1 MGCHSMF
8 VEWLFT
14 TSTADQYRGTEQQNR
29 AAEQSRTGEV
39 RESSWA
45 AAWARPTAGSDTMT
59 TTSRGGSGPDHRA
72 PLDPD
77 DLAELLGEAP
87 RFDAATVLAGDELG
101 WLDLVERARVFG
113 PDPAFAALD
122 DAALVTELGH
132 RAAHIAASTCA
143 YLELVAELA
152 VRRVWA
158 DHGARTPGQWLS
170 HQLGLGNSTAA
181 DHLRVGLRLRELPA
195 IRARFAAGR
204 ISYSKVRAITRIA
217 VPETEELLLRWSQWA
232 TGAEVER
239 IISAFRRTCHP
250 GDGAPGPD
258 RDRSY
263 RSRRNGDGTTT
274 LTIRLPDDEAAAV
287 EANLDRLID
296 LDAPEGSREV
306 PEGDLEEAQASSAED
321 GSCTVAGSSRT
332 PSPTESARHDDNDPY
347 SSSAED
353 TRQTGSRWAGWPVDA
368 ADDGGWVPDTSDLD
382 TAGADTELA
391 ATWPPVRGL
400 FLSEPVADPTE
411 PPLLG
416 LEGLLA
422 LDAADAGTV
431 VRTRGTSPGA
441 GSATDHGPVPLLPRQ
456 RTRSARRVDALVEAC
471 SAAVAAAGTDT
482 SGMDRHTLVVRAD
495 IADLQAPESDP
506 SVEGRVPVDITSG
519 RIRAMDPAVLR
530 RLACEA
536 GVVLV
541 ATDSGLPIDVGR
553 AHRRPTAAQRRAL
566 SLRDRSCRFPGCDT
580 HRGLHAHHVVHWADD
595 GPTDLSNLVLVCA
608 FHHRFVHE
616 HHWKVTPGY
625 AGIFRFAPPA
635 GPDLPPAHQLPDIA
649 GSDDP
654 MGEKLTE
661 DAHGWALR
669 PTHHHAHNLD
679 LGLAVQVLHQEL
691 RAILPPT
698 DHELD
703 VAS

>member
-1 MGCHSMF
+1 
-8 VEWLFT
+8 
-14 TSTADQYRGTEQQNR
+14 
-29 AAEQSRTGEV
+29 
-39 RESSWA
+39 
-45 AAWARPTAGSDTMT
+45 MT
-59 TTSRGGSGPDHRA
+59 TTSRGGSGSGPVPGAGTRRLPPADDASATPDDAPTAPGPDHRA
-72 PLDPD
+72 PLDPG

-101 WLDLVERARVFG
+101 WLDLVERTRAFG
-113 PDPAFAALD
+113 PDPAFTALD
-122 DAALVTELGH
+122 DAALVAELGH

-170 HQLGLGNSTAA
+170 YQLGLGNSTAA

-195 IRARFAAGR
+195 IRERFAAGR

-239 IISAFRRTCHP
+239 IISAFRRTCRP

-263 RSRRNGDGTTT
+263 RSRRNGDGSTT

-296 LDAPEGSREV
+296 LDDPEGSRDD
-306 PEGDLEEAQASSAED
+306 PEGSCDDPEDDLGDPQASSAED
-321 GSCTVAGSSRT
+321 GSSTEDGPSRT
-332 PSPTESARHDDNDPY
+332 PSPTESARHEQDDENDPY

-353 TRQTGSRWAGWPVDA
+353 TRQTGSRWAGWPADA
-368 ADDGGWVPDTSDLD
+368 ADDGGWVPDTSDID
-382 TAGADTELA
+382 PAGPDTELA
-391 ATWPPVRGL
+391 TACPPVGGL
-400 FLSEPVADPTE
+400 FRGEPLADLSE

-416 LEGLLA
+416 IEGLLA

-431 VRTRGTSPGA
+431 VRPPGTSA
-441 GSATDHGPVPLLPRQ
+441 ATGSATDDGPVPLLPRQ
-456 RTRSARRVDALVEAC
+456 RTRSARRVDALVHAC
-471 SAAVAAAGTDT
+471 SAAIAAAGPDT

-495 IADLQAPESDP
+495 LADLQGPEPGTSL
-506 SVEGRVPVDITSG
+506 EGRVAVDIASG
-519 RIRAMDPAVLR
+519 RIRVMDPAVLR

-553 AHRRPTAAQRRAL
+553 AQRRPTAAQRRAL

-580 HRGLHAHHVVHWADD
+580 HRGLHAHHVVHWADG

-616 HHWKVTPGY
+616 HHWTVTPGD
-625 AGIFRFAPPA
+625 AGTFRFAPPA
-635 GPDLPPAHQLPDIA
+635 EADLPPAHQLPDIA

-654 MGEKLTE
+654 VGEELTE
-661 DAHGWALR
+661 DAYGWALR
-669 PTHHHAHNLD
+669 PTHHHAQNLD
-679 LGLAVQVLHQEL
+679 LGLAVHVLHQEL
-691 RAILPPT
+691 RAILPPI

-703 VAS
+703 LAI

>member
-1 MGCHSMF
+1 
-8 VEWLFT
+8 
-14 TSTADQYRGTEQQNR
+14 
-29 AAEQSRTGEV
+29 
-39 RESSWA
+39 
-45 AAWARPTAGSDTMT
+45 MT
-59 TTSRGGSGPDHRA
+59 TTSRGGAGPDHRA

-101 WLDLVERARVFG
+101 WLDLVERARAFG
-113 PDPAFAALD
+113 PDPAFTALD
-122 DAALVTELGH
+122 DTELVAELGH

-170 HQLGLGNSTAA
+170 YQLGLGNSTAA
-181 DHLRVGLRLRELPA
+181 DHLRVGLRLRELPV
-195 IRARFAAGR
+195 IRERFAAGR

-239 IISAFRRTCHP
+239 IISAFRRTCRP

-296 LDAPEGSREV
+296 LDDPEARRDD
-306 PEGDLEEAQASSAED
+306 PEEDLEDPQASSAED
-321 GSCTVAGSSRT
+321 GSSAEDATSRM
-332 PSPTESARHDDNDPY
+332 PSPDGSAQHEEDDGSDAY

-353 TRQTGSRWAGWPVDA
+353 TRQTGSRWAGWPADA
-368 ADDGGWVPDTSDLD
+368 ADDGGWVPDTSDID
-382 TAGADTELA
+382 TAGPDTEFA
-391 ATWPPVRGL
+391 AAWPPMGGL
-400 FLSEPVADPTE
+400 FHGEPLGDLTE

-416 LEGLLA
+416 IEGLLA

-431 VRTRGTSPGA
+431 VRPPGTGA
-441 GSATDHGPVPLLPRQ
+441 ATGSATDDGPVPLLSRQ
-456 RTRSARRVDALVEAC
+456 RTRSARRADALVHAC
-471 SAAVAAAGTDT
+471 SAAIAAAGPDT

-495 IADLQAPESDP
+495 LADLQAPEP
-506 SVEGRVPVDITSG
+506 GTSVEGRVAVDIASG
-519 RIRAMDPAVLR
+519 RVRAMDPAVLR

-553 AHRRPTAAQRRAL
+553 AQRRPTAAQRRAL

-580 HRGLHAHHVVHWADD
+580 HRGLHAHHVVHWADG

-616 HHWKVTPGY
+616 HHWKVTPGA
-625 AGIFRFAPPA
+625 AGTFRFAPPA
-635 GPDLPPAHQLPDIA
+635 EPDLPPAHQLPDIA

-654 MGEKLTE
+654 MGGELTE
-661 DAHGWALR
+661 DAYGWALR

-679 LGLAVQVLHQEL
+679 LGLAVHVLHQEL
-691 RAILPPT
+691 RAILPPAE
-698 DHELD
+698 HELEL
-703 VAS
+703 AI